1 VEDKNNT
8 FDPVEK
14 ENALQA
20 ESQSWDTSQVVPAQ
34 TGDIPVLDVSKYF
47 NYGSDEALEDVADQL
62 GDASRHVGFFS
73 LVGHTVSDE
82 VVNGAF
88 EQTRRFHELPLQSKE
103 ALLMDQPAL
112 SIKGAGYLP
121 IKNRKLP
128 HRSMGNDN
136 EAFIVKR
143 DRNIALSDNP
153 WPDENLLPGFRSS
166 VEEYAAQ
173 LEALALRLL
182 PIYARALK
190 MDKNFFAP
198 AFAAPFIRL
207 RLSHYPVTPRGDA
220 DQFGIAPHV
229 DTTFFTL
236 LAQDSP
242 GLCVF
247 SEKRRR
253 WISVPMIE
261 GAFIVNTGELLKHW
275 SNDEF
280 ISAKHFANNN
290 FGIVSRYSIPFFFNA
305 STDYKMTC
313 IPSCCGPDRPA
324 KYPAISYAQSQGVT
338 QGE

>member
-1 VEDKNNT
+1 MDDESNT

-14 ENALQA
+14 EDSLRA
-20 ESQSWDTSQVVPAQ
+20 ESQSWDTSHVVPARFD
-34 TGDIPVLDVSKYF
+34 DIPVIDVSKYF
-47 NYGSDEALEDVADQL
+47 ESGSDDSLEEAADQL
-62 GDASRHVGFFS
+62 GDASRHVGFYS
-73 LVGHTVSDE
+73 LVGHSVPNSVVSD
-82 VVNGAF
+82 AF
-88 EQTRRFHELPLQSKE
+88 EQTRRFHELPLQSKNS
-103 ALLMDQPAL
+103 LLMDQPASRL
-112 SIKGAGYLP
+112 KGAGYLP

-128 HRSMGNDN
+128 HRARGNEN

-143 DRNIALSDNP
+143 DRDIALSDNP
-153 WPDENLLPGFRSS
+153 WPDENLLPGFTSS
-166 VEEYAAQ
+166 VGEYVDQ

-190 MDKNFFAP
+190 VDKNFFTP
-198 AFAAPFIRL
+198 AFTAPFIRL
-207 RLSHYPVTPRGDA
+207 RMSHYPVMPHGDA

-236 LAQDSP
+236 LTQDSA

-253 WISVPMIE
+253 WISVPMIDE
-261 GAFIVNTGELLKHW
+261 AFIVNTGELLKHW

-290 FGIVSRYSIPFFFNA
+290 FGNVSRYSIPFFFNA
-305 STDYKMTC
+305 TTDYKMTC

-324 KYPAISYAQSQGVT
+324 KYPTISYAQSQGVT